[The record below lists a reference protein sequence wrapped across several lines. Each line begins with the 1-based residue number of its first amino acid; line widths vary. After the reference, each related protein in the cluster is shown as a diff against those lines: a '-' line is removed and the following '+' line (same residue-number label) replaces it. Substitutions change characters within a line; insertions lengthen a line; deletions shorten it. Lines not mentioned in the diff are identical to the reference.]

1 MCCAQKSFS
10 SGAARD
16 ESIFGLIFSLPRHR
30 ARSRSYEKYTKGEE
44 EKLLSFDNVFD
55 EIEHDIRSAIKD
67 LYEGDGTDPGVRR
80 WPRTTP
86 RCCGT
91 LRRAAAAR
99 AELPPLAQL
108 VQQAKRERSRA
119 AVVTINQTI
128 KRRKAELRLKIP
140 DLQKAARKRKVR
152 RRGPLSQ
159 RLRAAPLPLPRRA
172 GCASP
177 RAQPPPRARRSSPRL
192 HTLRKA
198 ASAAPARPV
207 REGGAPHGGGERRG
221 AAPSS

>member
-10 SGAARD
+10 SGAACD

-99 AELPPLAQL
+99 AELPPP
-108 VQQAKRERSRA
+108 RA
-119 AVVTINQTI
+119 AGAAGQAGALPRGGGDNQPNHKAT
-128 KRRKAELRLKIP
+128 KSGAAAQNPGPAEGGEEAEGAPEGPSLPAPPRRPAAAAAPGRLRLSP
-140 DLQKAARKRKVR
+140 
-152 RRGPLSQ
+152 
-159 RLRAAPLPLPRRA
+159 RAAPAARSPKL
-172 GCASP
+172 ASV
-177 RAQPPPRARRSSPRL
+177 AY
-192 HTLRKA
+192 A
-198 ASAAPARPV
+198 A
-207 REGGAPHGGGERRG
+207 
-221 AAPSS
+221 